1 MVMMPIDPTFITMAG
16 NQIQSAERIL
26 LVSHIRPDGDAI
38 GSLIGLGLALEA
50 VGKEV
55 QMVLQDGVL
64 SKFSYLNGSKKVR
77 HSAEG
82 EFDMVCS
89 LDCSD
94 LGRLGDVL
102 EGRSPPDLNIDHHRT
117 NLNFGK
123 INLVDEQAVATAEL
137 ITEFLPIWDLPLTQD
152 IAEGLLTGMITDT
165 IGFQT
170 SNMRPSALRVAATLM
185 EAGADLPRLYHLGL
199 VDHSYETMR
208 LWGIGL
214 SNLMRKGTMIWSSIT
229 LEERAAI
236 GYPGRD
242 DGDLV
247 NLLGTVAGID
257 VAIIFNEQADQHVKV
272 SWRSQTGYDVSSLA
286 LSFGGGGHPAASG
299 AVIEGNL
306 SDVRKNILEATAAL
320 INS

>member
-1 MVMMPIDPTFITMAG
+1 MSIDPTLIALAG
-16 NQIQSAERIL
+16 NQIRSAGRIL

-38 GSLIGLGLALEA
+38 GSVIGFGLALEA

-64 SKFSYLNGSKKVR
+64 SKFSHLKGSKQVR
-77 HSAEG
+77 RSAEG

-94 LGRLGDVL
+94 LERLGDVL
-102 EGRSPPDLNIDHHRT
+102 DGRSPPDLNIDHHRT
-117 NLNFGK
+117 NLNFAK

-137 ITEFLPIWDLPLTQD
+137 ITEFLPVWDLPLTQD
-152 IAEGLLTGMITDT
+152 IAEALLTGIITDT

-170 SNMRPSALRVAATLM
+170 SNMRPYALRVAATLM

-214 SNLMRKGTMIWSSIT
+214 SNLMRKGRMIWSTIT
-229 LEERAAI
+229 LEERALI

-257 VAIIFNEQADQHVKV
+257 VAMIFTEQADQHVKV

-299 AVIEGNL
+299 VVIQGDLAE
-306 SDVRKNILEATAAL
+306 VRKKILEATAAL